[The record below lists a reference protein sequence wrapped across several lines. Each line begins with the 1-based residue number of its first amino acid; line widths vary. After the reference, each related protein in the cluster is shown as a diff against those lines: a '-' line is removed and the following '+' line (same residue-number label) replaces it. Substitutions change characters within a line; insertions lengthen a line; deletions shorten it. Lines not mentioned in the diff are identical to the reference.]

1 MSSSE
6 ATFYSLTIFQ
16 MKITK
21 ANTIVELTLKRF
33 DNVDVTIEDT
43 TFEAELNEIKKAITF
58 EGRDLFGRTNLNGF
72 SITSEE
78 IKKMK
83 MEMLENGKTKFENG
97 SKVIVTYATDI
108 AVWEYTLRWE
118 DDVIAYLQTVKM
130 NAPKIGYLT
139 IKNIEMKKEKTTYT
153 ATKEELK
160 KYSDIMEN
168 NGQYGD

>member
-108 AVWEYTLRWE
+108 AV
-118 DDVIAYLQTVKM
+118 
-130 NAPKIGYLT
+130 
-139 IKNIEMKKEKTTYT
+139 
-153 ATKEELK
+153 
-160 KYSDIMEN
+160 
-168 NGQYGD
+168 